1 MCKCDSEIER
11 IAREIKDA
19 ESGKI
24 IVASDD
30 ATQAGMIEW
39 MWEEIARIA
48 ENCDCDE

>member
-1 MCKCDSEIER
+1 MCKCDIEIER

-30 ATQAGMIEW
+30 ATQAGMIEM
-39 MWEEIARIA
+39 MWDDIAHIA
-48 ENCDCDE
+48 ENCNCDG